1 MERST
6 LKAALVVATLLFAA
20 GVPLAAE
27 NKAAAPAEARNGS
40 KAKQSAPAVKLVD
53 INTAGKAELKTLPG
67 IGDKEAERIIAGRPY
82 LSKADLTT
90 HYIITRKTYEGLKK
104 RVIAK
109 PNEATE
115 AKLRELEKKKR

>member
-27 NKAAAPAEARNGS
+27 NKASEEARNGS